1 MMSVVESFT
10 TDSMTREYH
19 VYKDVWSSFIA
30 EVLYGHHNVCS
41 NHNSPFTAVMMY
53 QRVTSDTT
61 H

>member
-41 NHNSPFTAVMMY
+41 NHNSPFAAVMM
-53 QRVTSDTT
+53 
-61 H
+61 